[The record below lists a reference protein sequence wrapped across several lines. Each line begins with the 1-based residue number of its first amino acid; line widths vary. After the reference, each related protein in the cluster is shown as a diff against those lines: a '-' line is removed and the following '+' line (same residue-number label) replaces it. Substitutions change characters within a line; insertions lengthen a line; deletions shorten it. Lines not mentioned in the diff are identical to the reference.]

1 MQLKDQSNSN
11 SSTRKNIRFENELLA
26 KIDNARGSKPFG
38 TWVQEACSQ
47 SVRTSISAPV
57 RTIEK
62 DVRTTSGSKVDI
74 NSYAALNGL
83 PSNITKELH
92 EKIMNLSNEGL
103 ASRKIAEIVAVSK
116 ATVQRTINA
125 SK

>member
-26 KIDNARGSKPFG
+26 KIDAARGSKPFG
-38 TWVQEACSQ
+38 TWVQEVCSQ
-47 SVRTSISAPV
+47 AVHTPVSA
-57 RTIEK
+57 IKK
-62 DVRTTSGSKVDI
+62 DVRTASGSKVNV

-92 EKIMNLSNEGL
+92 EKIMTLSNEGL